1 MPVSVDQL
9 ALQKENREA
18 SKSVRRSLNQLMDRR
33 LAKLISKEEFE
44 AEREALNAELERCHE
59 NHQRLT
65 NRY

>member
-9 ALQKENREA
+9 ALQRENREA
-18 SKSVRRSLNQLMDRR
+18 SKSVRRALNQLMDRR

-44 AEREALNAELERCHE
+44 AERESLHAELERCHA

-65 NRY
+65 STY